1 MKAFEGYTYLDGGI
15 CAAKGFQASGTYC
28 GIKKAMAPDSNEGE
42 IGKEK
47 NDIALVVADTLCNT
61 AAVYTQN
68 KVKGAPILV
77 MKKHLAATGGKA
89 RALIAN
95 SKNANTCN
103 ADGEEKAEAMCKLT
117 ADALGIAPEEVM
129 VMSTGVIGQIL
140 PLEPIEKA
148 IPVLCEKLSPNGNLE
163 AATAIM
169 TTDTVSKEVAVSFTL
184 DGKTCR
190 RIPDRRCGLS
200 PRRNCQRLGYDS
212 PEHGN
217 DLELYHHRRCNFC
230 GTAANSSV
238 RRRKGNL

>member
-103 ADGEEKAEAMCKLT
+103 ADGEEGRSNVQA
-117 ADALGIAPEEVM
+117 
-129 VMSTGVIGQIL
+129 
-140 PLEPIEKA
+140 
-148 IPVLCEKLSPNGNLE
+148 
-163 AATAIM
+163 
-169 TTDTVSKEVAVSFTL
+169 
-184 DGKTCR
+184 
-190 RIPDRRCGLS
+190 DRRCTGHCTGRS
-200 PRRNCQRLGYDS
+200 NGYV
-212 PEHGN
+212 
-217 DLELYHHRRCNFC
+217 HRCHRADF
-230 GTAANSSV
+230 TV
-238 RRRKGNL
+238 RAD